1 MHDGHW
7 NAGVFT
13 INEDRWLPPPKEVK
27 RHKKEGRTNKW
38 KSMKK
43 KLKTLS
49 SSSEKSRA
57 KLSCL
62 SDRSG
67 SSYILDCFSTVIS
80 GLAPSTLLP
89 PYHAYTPHTPTPFH
103 SHTLS
108 HSSSSPLEVDENGP
122 QLLLESEPCLKSA
135 AEEGGGGMKW
145 IDATSKRE
153 KRTLARIYL
162 CFLEICMYYYLF
174 IHLSA
179 K

>member
-1 MHDGHW
+1 M
-7 NAGVFT
+7 T
-13 INEDRWLPPPKEVK
+13 PPPPKEVK
-27 RHKKEGRTNKW
+27 RHKKEGRTNKR

-135 AEEGGGGMKW
+135 AEEGRGGGGNEV
-145 IDATSKRE
+145 DRCNEQKRE
-153 KRTLARIYL
+153 ENLGQNISLLSWDLYVL
-162 CFLEICMYYYLF
+162 LF
-174 IHLSA
+174 IHTFIC
-179 K
+179 

>member
-1 MHDGHW
+1 MTATEMLVSSRLMKTD
-7 NAGVFT
+7 
-13 INEDRWLPPPKEVK
+13 DPPPQGSKKAQK
-27 RHKKEGRTNKW
+27 RREDEQTEKHE
-38 KSMKK
+38 K

-135 AEEGGGGMKW
+135 AEEGRGGGGNEV
-145 IDATSKRE
+145 DRCNEQRRE
-153 KRTLARIYL
+153 ENVGQNISLLSWDLYVL
-162 CFLEICMYYYLF
+162 LF
-174 IHLSA
+174 IHTFIC
-179 K
+179 